1 MMSRP
6 LAGKVAWVT
15 GAGSGIGQAGALVLA
30 DDGAAV
36 VLSGRRRDALDDT
49 AKQIASAGG
58 HAEVELL
65 DVADAT
71 AVETVAASIL
81 KRHGHVDIL
90 VNSAGLNVT
99 KRNWDN
105 VDAEGW
111 DTVVGI
117 DLDGAFYATRAVLA
131 SMRAR
136 KNGLVINV
144 SSWAGRYDS
153 YLTGPAYNAAKHGL
167 VAMNAHLNMAEGK
180 NGIRACVICPGEV
193 NTPILDKRPI
203 PVPPEVRAKMLQ
215 PRDMGETIRFLAR
228 LPAHVCISEMVMAPT
243 NNRLWMNPVG

>member
-1 MMSRP
+1 MAKP

-15 GAGSGIGQAGALVLA
+15 GAGSGIGQAGALGLA
-30 DDGAAV
+30 EDGAV
-36 VLSGRRRDALDDT
+36 VIVSGRRRDALEDT
-49 AKQIASAGG
+49 AKRIAGEGG
-58 HAEVELL
+58 KAEIELL
-65 DVADAT
+65 DVADAK
-71 AVETVAASIL
+71 AVAAVAAGIL
-81 KRHGHVDIL
+81 KRHGRVDIL

-111 DTVVGI
+111 DTVIGI
-117 DLDGAFYATRAVLA
+117 DLDGAFYATRAVLDA
-131 SMRAR
+131 MRAR
-136 KNGLVINV
+136 KDGLVINV

-153 YLTGPAYNAAKHGL
+153 FLTGPAYNAAKHGL
-167 VAMNAHLNMAEGK
+167 VAMTAHLNMAEGK

-203 PVPPEVRAKMLQ
+203 PVPAEVRAKMLQ
-215 PRDMGETIRFLAR
+215 PADMGETIRFLAR
-228 LPAHVCISEMVMAPT
+228 LPAHVCISELVIAPT

>member
-1 MMSRP
+1 MDSRHGGADIASVPNGGDDMSKP

-58 HAEVELL
+58 RAEVELL

-144 SSWAGRYDS
+144 SSWAGRY
-153 YLTGPAYNAAKHGL
+153 
-167 VAMNAHLNMAEGK
+167 
-180 NGIRACVICPGEV
+180 
-193 NTPILDKRPI
+193 
-203 PVPPEVRAKMLQ
+203 
-215 PRDMGETIRFLAR
+215 
-228 LPAHVCISEMVMAPT
+228 
-243 NNRLWMNPVG
+243 

>member
-1 MMSRP
+1 MSKP
-6 LAGKVAWVT
+6 LAAKVAWIT
-15 GAGSGIGQAGALVLA
+15 GAGSGIGQAGAFALA
-30 DDGAAV
+30 EDGATV
-36 VLSGRRRDALDDT
+36 VLSGRRRDALEAT
-49 AKQIASAGG
+49 ARQIAGAGG
-58 HAEVELL
+58 RAEVELL
-65 DVADAT
+65 DVADAR
-71 AVETVAASIL
+71 AVEAVAAAIL

-90 VNSAGLNVT
+90 INSAGLNVT

-105 VDAEGW
+105 VDADGW

-117 DLDGAFYATRAVLA
+117 DLDGAFYVTRAVLV

-136 KNGLVINV
+136 QEGLVINV

-153 YLTGPAYNAAKHGL
+153 FLTGPAYNAAKHGL

-228 LPAHVCISEMVMAPT
+228 LPAHVCISEMVIAPT

>member
-1 MMSRP
+1 MTKA
-6 LAGKVAWVT
+6 LAGKIAWIT
-15 GAGSGIGQAGALVLA
+15 GAGSGIGQAGAIALA
-30 DDGAAV
+30 EDGATV
-36 VLSGRRRDALDDT
+36 ILSGRRRDALDDT
-49 AKQIASAGG
+49 AKQVAAAGG
-58 HAEVELL
+58 KAEIEML
-65 DVADAT
+65 DVGDSA
-71 AVETVAASIL
+71 AVEAAAAGML
-81 KRHGHVDIL
+81 ERHGRVDIL

-99 KRNWDN
+99 RRNWDT
-105 VDAEGW
+105 VDAAGW

-117 DLDGAFYATRAVLA
+117 DLDGAFYATRAVLGA
-131 SMRAR
+131 MRAR
-136 KNGLVINV
+136 KEGLVINV

-153 YLTGPAYNAAKHGL
+153 FLTGPAYNAAKHGL
-167 VAMNAHLNMAEGK
+167 VAMTAHLNMAEGK

-228 LPAHVCISEMVMAPT
+228 LPAHVCISEMVIAPT

>member
-1 MMSRP
+1 MTRP

-15 GAGSGIGQAGALVLA
+15 GAGSGIGQAGALALA
-30 DDGAAV
+30 EDGALA
-36 VLSGRRRDALDDT
+36 VLSGRRADAVAAT
-49 AKQIASAGG
+49 AKQIAAAGG
-58 HAEVELL
+58 KSETELL
-65 DVADAT
+65 DVADAK
-71 AVETVAASIL
+71 AVEAAAAGIL

-90 VNSAGLNVT
+90 INSAGLNVT

-105 VDAEGW
+105 VDAESW

-136 KNGLVINV
+136 KDGLIINI

-167 VAMNAHLNMAEGK
+167 VAMTAHLNMAEGK

-215 PRDMGETIRFLAR
+215 PGDMGETIRFLAR
-228 LPAHVCISEMVMAPT
+228 LPAHVCISEMVIAPT

>member
-1 MMSRP
+1 MTKP
-6 LAGKVAWVT
+6 LTGKVAWVT
-15 GAGSGIGQAGALVLA
+15 GAGSGIGQAGALALA
-30 DDGAAV
+30 EDGALV
-36 VLSGRRRDALDDT
+36 VLSGRRADAVADT
-49 AKQIASAGG
+49 AKRIAAAGG
-58 HAEVELL
+58 KSETEPL
-65 DVADAT
+65 DVADAK
-71 AVETVAASIL
+71 AVEAAAATIL
-81 KRHGHVDIL
+81 KRQGRVDIL

-99 KRNWDN
+99 KRNWDT

-117 DLDGAFYATRAVLA
+117 DLDGAFYATRAVLG

-136 KNGLVINV
+136 KDGLIINI

-167 VAMNAHLNMAEGK
+167 VAMTAHLNMAEGK

-215 PRDMGETIRFLAR
+215 PADMGETIRFLAR
-228 LPAHVCISEMVMAPT
+228 LPAHVCISEMMIAPT

>member
-1 MMSRP
+1 MSKP
-6 LAGKVAWVT
+6 LEGKIAWVT
-15 GAGSGIGQAGALVLA
+15 GAGSGIGQAGALALGA
-30 DDGAAV
+30 DGALV
-36 VLSGRRRDALDDT
+36 VLSGRRADALADT
-49 AKQIASAGG
+49 AKQIAAADGK
-58 HAEVELL
+58 AEREML
-65 DVADAT
+65 DVSDAK
-71 AVETVAASIL
+71 AAEAVAAGIL
-81 KRHGHVDIL
+81 KRHGRIDIL

-105 VDAEGW
+105 VDADGW

-131 SMRAR
+131 AMRAQ
-136 KNGLVINV
+136 KDGLVINI

-203 PVPPEVRAKMLQ
+203 PVPAEVRAKMLQ
-215 PRDMGETIRFLAR
+215 PADMGEMILFLAR
-228 LPAHVCISEMVMAPT
+228 LPAHVCISELVMAPT

>member
-1 MMSRP
+1 MFRSITDE
-6 LAGKVAWVT
+6 VAWIT
-15 GAGSGIGQAGALVLA
+15 GAGSGIGQAGAVALA
-30 DDGAAV
+30 KAGARL
-36 VLSGRRRDALDDT
+36 VLSGRRTEPLDETAGMIRAAGGTALVQPADMRDAAQVRAV
-49 AKQIASAGG
+49 AKRI
-58 HAEVELL
+58 EEELG
-65 DVADAT
+65 
-71 AVETVAASIL
+71 
-81 KRHGHVDIL
+81 RCDIL

-111 DTVVGI
+111 DTVIGI
-117 DLDGAFYATRAVLA
+117 DLDGAFYATRAVLDA
-131 SMRAR
+131 MRAR
-136 KNGLVINV
+136 KDGLVINV

-153 YLTGPAYNAAKHGL
+153 FLTGPAYNAAKHGL
-167 VAMNAHLNMAEGK
+167 VAMTAHLNMAEGK

-215 PRDMGETIRFLAR
+215 PADMGETIRFLAR
-228 LPAHVCISEMVMAPT
+228 LPAHVCISELVMAPT

>member
-1 MMSRP
+1 MSKP

-15 GAGSGIGQAGALVLA
+15 GAGSGIGQAGALALA
-30 DDGAAV
+30 EDGALV
-36 VLSGRRRDALDDT
+36 VASGRRRDALEDT
-49 AKQIASAGG
+49 AKKIASAGG
-58 HAEVELL
+58 KAEIELL
-65 DVADAT
+65 DVADAEAVAT
-71 AVETVAASIL
+71 AAAGIL
-81 KRHGHVDIL
+81 QRHGRADIL

-99 KRNWDN
+99 KRHWDT

-117 DLDGAFYATRAVLA
+117 DLDGAFYATRAVLDA
-131 SMRAR
+131 MRAR
-136 KNGLVINV
+136 RDGLVINV

-153 YLTGPAYNAAKHGL
+153 FLTGPAYNAAKHGL
-167 VAMNAHLNMAEGK
+167 VAMTAHLNMAEGK

-203 PVPPEVRAKMLQ
+203 PVPPEARAKMLQ
-215 PRDMGETIRFLAR
+215 PADMGETIRFLAR
-228 LPAHVCISEMVMAPT
+228 LPAHVCISELVIAPT

>member
-1 MMSRP
+1 MSKP
-6 LAGKVAWVT
+6 LAGKIAWVT
-15 GAGSGIGQAGALVLA
+15 GAGSGIGQAGALALA
-30 DDGAAV
+30 EDGAAI

-49 AKQIASAGG
+49 AKQIAAAGG
-58 HAEVELL
+58 KSEIALL
-65 DVADAT
+65 DVADAM
-71 AVETVAASIL
+71 AVEMVAAAIL
-81 KRHGHVDIL
+81 KRHGLLDIL

-99 KRNWDN
+99 KRNWDT
-105 VDAEGW
+105 VDAASW

-131 SMRAR
+131 AMRAQGG
-136 KNGLVINV
+136 GLVINV

-153 YLTGPAYNAAKHGL
+153 FLTGPAYNAAKHGL

-228 LPAHVCISEMVMAPT
+228 LPAHVCISEMVIAPT

>member
-1 MMSRP
+1 MSRP

-167 VAMNAHLNMAEGK
+167 VAMKAHLNMAEGK

-228 LPAHVCISEMVMAPT
+228 LPAHVCISELVMAPT

>member
-1 MMSRP
+1 MSKP

-15 GAGSGIGQAGALVLA
+15 GAGSGIGQAGALALA
-30 DDGAAV
+30 EDGAAV
-36 VLSGRRRDALDDT
+36 VLSGRRRDALERT
-49 AKQIASAGG
+49 AKQIGDAGG
-58 HAEVELL
+58 KSEIEML
-65 DVADAT
+65 DVADAK
-71 AVETVAASIL
+71 AVEAVGAGIL
-81 KRHGHVDIL
+81 KRHGRVDIL
-90 VNSAGLNVT
+90 INSAGLNVT

-117 DLDGAFYATRAVLA
+117 DLDGAFYATRAVLGA
-131 SMRAR
+131 MRAQGG
-136 KNGLVINV
+136 GLVINV

-153 YLTGPAYNAAKHGL
+153 FLTGPAYNAAKHGL

-228 LPAHVCISEMVMAPT
+228 LPAHVCISEMVIAPT

>member
-1 MMSRP
+1 MSKP

-15 GAGSGIGQAGALVLA
+15 GAGSGIGQAGARALA
-30 DDGAAV
+30 EDGAMVIA
-36 VLSGRRRDALDDT
+36 SGRRRDALEAT
-49 AKQIASAGG
+49 AKQIAAGG
-58 HAEVELL
+58 GKAEIEVL
-65 DVADAT
+65 DVADAK
-71 AVETVAASIL
+71 AVAATAAGIL
-81 KRHGHVDIL
+81 KRHGRVDIL

-117 DLDGAFYATRAVLA
+117 DLDGAFYATRAVLDA
-131 SMRAR
+131 MRQR
-136 KNGLVINV
+136 KDGLVINV

-167 VAMNAHLNMAEGK
+167 VAMTAHLNMAEGK

-215 PRDMGETIRFLAR
+215 PADMGETIRFLAR
-228 LPAHVCISEMVMAPT
+228 LPAHVCISEMVIAPT

>member
-1 MMSRP
+1 MAKP
-6 LAGKVAWVT
+6 LTGKVAWIT
-15 GAGSGIGQAGALVLA
+15 GAGTGIGQAGALALA
-30 DDGAAV
+30 DDGALA
-36 VLSGRRRDALDDT
+36 VLSGRRREALEDT
-49 AKQIASAGG
+49 AKQIAAAGG
-58 HAEVELL
+58 TAEIEPL
-65 DVADAT
+65 DVADGK
-71 AVETVAASIL
+71 AVETAAAGIL
-81 KRHGHVDIL
+81 KRHGRVDIL

-99 KRNWDN
+99 KRNWDV
-105 VDAEGW
+105 VDNEGW

-117 DLDGAFYATRAVLA
+117 DLDGAFYATRAVLGA
-131 SMRAR
+131 MRAAGG
-136 KNGLVINV
+136 GLVINV

-153 YLTGPAYNAAKHGL
+153 FLTGPAYNAAKHGL

-228 LPAHVCISEMVMAPT
+228 LPAHVCLSEMVIAPT